1 MHDNFEKLKFQ
12 IITILAIEI
21 LVLLGLLL
29 FQYTWA
35 FVALLIFFIIDVAII
50 GFLLYQYQIDLKQR
64 VISIT
69 RILGKEAKD
78 ALLLGGVG
86 LITYDENYVV
96 TWANELFEKY
106 GMHLIGQRIT
116 NLDPK
121 INELIMGESETI
133 TLPLNNR
140 TLQISRKENASL
152 LFVKDISEFSQLQEK
167 YDNEQVVI
175 GYIHLDNY
183 EESTQYEEEQTIAHI
198 DSKLRQPVVEWAK
211 NHGMFVRRIKS
222 DRFLV
227 VLNER
232 TYKQLVS
239 ERFNILDYIRE
250 TAHQMDVSI
259 TLSMAFAKGISDY
272 LQLDEM
278 ANGAL
283 ELAQSRGGDQ
293 VAIKQYNKDI
303 NYFGGNSQAQE
314 KRSKVRV
321 RVMAHGLKELLIQS
335 SKVIVVAHKE
345 MDFDCMSSALAISRI
360 ANALSKP
367 VYIVSKS
374 GGIEEKLSKAI
385 THHREHLESRHT
397 FISEKE
403 SLDFYSEDTLVIM
416 VDHHNKDQSN
426 AASLIDFA
434 KKIVVLDHHRRQYD
448 FDFNPM
454 LVYIESSASSVS
466 ELITE
471 LMPYFALPIDLSAIE
486 ATFMLTGIMVDTNRF
501 RNRTGSRT
509 FEAASTLKTYGADP
523 IQGDVM
529 LKDEIS
535 EFELKTKILSQ
546 TVYLDHG
553 IALIPYEENKA
564 ISRTVMSQV
573 ADMLLNV
580 NGVEASFVC
589 ARIDSN
595 TTAISARSKGNV
607 NVQVIMET
615 MNGGG
620 HFSAA
625 AVQKDNSSVSEMVS
639 ELKEVINSHFDQK
652 ENT

>member
-21 LVLLGLLL
+21 MVLLGLLL

-35 FVALLIFFIIDVAII
+35 FVAVLIFFVLDVAII
-50 GFLLYQYQIDLKQR
+50 VFLLYQYQMDLKQR

-106 GMHLIGQRIT
+106 GMYLIGQRIT

-133 TLPLNNR
+133 TLPMNNR
-140 TLQISRKENASL
+140 TFQISRKENASL
-152 LFVKDISEFSQLQEK
+152 LFVKDVSEFNLLQEK
-167 YDNEQVVI
+167 YDDEQVVI

-211 NHGMFVRRIKS
+211 NHGMFARRIKS

-278 ANGAL
+278 ANSAL

-293 VAIKQYNKDI
+293 VAIKQHNKDI
-303 NYFGGNSQAQE
+303 NYFGGSSQAQE

-321 RVMAHGLKELLIQS
+321 RVMAQGLKELLIQS
-335 SKVIVVAHKE
+335 SQVIVVAHKE

-385 THHREHLESRHT
+385 TLHSEHLESRHT

-403 SLDFYSEDTLVIM
+403 SLDYYSGETLVIM

-426 AASLIDFA
+426 AASLIDIA

-509 FEAASTLKTYGADP
+509 FEAASTLKSYGADP

-546 TVYLDHG
+546 TIYLKQG

-580 NGVEASFVC
+580 KGVEASFVC
-589 ARIDSN
+589 AKIDSN

-625 AVQKDNSSVSEMVS
+625 AVQRENSSVEEMVS
-639 ELKEVINSHFDQK
+639 ELKEVINKHFDQK
-652 ENT
+652 EKP